1 VEQADGPAIRSLSSG
16 RKRMATGHM
25 NKEKK
30 AKHTEA
36 KAAAIEFKTE
46 QKIIDA

>member
-1 VEQADGPAIRSLSSG
+1 MEQADGLAIRSLSSG

-25 NKEKK
+25 NKQKK

-36 KAAAIEFKTE
+36 KVSAIEFKTK
-46 QKIIDA
+46 QKIRDD